1 MKTIKEIAER
11 IYSLNAQ
18 ISLKWIG
25 MRQQPKE
32 PEISDLNKILGEVI
46 KNLREIDETSEKV
59 WNMKLKKR
67 ILNEMVETEEDKM
80 VRELRGKKGF
90 DENLI
95 RKKYRDSH
103 KFASANKEKKKW

>member
-32 PEISDLNKILGEVI
+32 LEISDLNKILGEVI
-46 KNLREIDETSEKV
+46 KDLREIDEMTS
-59 WNMKLKKR
+59 
-67 ILNEMVETEEDKM
+67 
-80 VRELRGKKGF
+80 
-90 DENLI
+90 
-95 RKKYRDSH
+95 S
-103 KFASANKEKKKW
+103 FASANKDKKQ